1 MRIISLVNQKGGV
14 GKTTSAVN
22 IAAMLGKKGKK
33 TLLIDLDP
41 QANATSGIGLYENN
55 FTHSVYQAM
64 LENIDP
70 SLAVYPTA
78 ISNLSI
84 MPSTKDLAGAEIE
97 LVSEFNR
104 ERFLTNMINK
114 IKQEFDIIIID
125 CPPSLGLLTI
135 NALTASTEV
144 IIPVQCEYYAL
155 EGLARLM
162 QTIDTVKKALNPS
175 LIVKGIL
182 MTMYDSRLGLSRQV
196 EEEARQHLGELVFET
211 VIPRNVKLSEAPS
224 FGEPIISYDKKSK
237 GAKAYKN
244 LIKEIIYD

>member
-22 IAAMLGKKGKK
+22 IAAMFGKKNKK
-33 TLLIDLDP
+33 TLLIDFDP
-41 QANATSGIGLYENN
+41 QANATSGLGLYENN
-55 FTHSVYQAM
+55 FTHSVYEAM
-64 LENIDP
+64 LGNIDP
-70 SLAVYPTA
+70 TLAVYPTA
-78 ISNLSI
+78 ISNLAI

-104 ERFLTNMINK
+104 ERFLKTMINK
-114 IKQEFDIIIID
+114 LDLDFEIIIID

-144 IIPVQCEYYAL
+144 IIPVQCEYFAL

-162 QTIDTVKKALNPS
+162 QTIETVKKALNPE
-175 LIVKGIL
+175 LTIKGIL

-196 EEEARQHLGELVFET
+196 EEEAREHLGSLVFET

-224 FGEPIISYDKKSK
+224 FGEPIINYDKKSK

-244 LIKEIIYD
+244 LIKEIINV

>member
-22 IAAMLGKKGKK
+22 IAAMLGKKNKK

-41 QANATSGIGLYENN
+41 QANATSGLGLYENN
-55 FTHSVYQAM
+55 FTHSVYEAM
-64 LENIDP
+64 LGNIDP
-70 SLAVYPTA
+70 NHAVYPTA
-78 ISNLSI
+78 VSNLSI

-104 ERFLTNMINK
+104 ERFLKTMIDK
-114 IKQEFDIIIID
+114 IKDDFEIIIID

-135 NALTASTEV
+135 NALTASNEV
-144 IIPVQCEYYAL
+144 IIPVQCEYFAL

-162 QTIDTVKKALNPS
+162 QTIDTVKNALNPELS
-175 LIVKGIL
+175 IKGIL

-196 EEEARQHLGELVFET
+196 EKEAREHLGPLVFET

-244 LIKEIIYD
+244 LIKEIINV

>member
-14 GKTTSAVN
+14 GKTTSSVN
-22 IAAMLGKKGKK
+22 IAAMLGKKSKR

-41 QANATSGIGLYENN
+41 QANATSGLGLYENN
-55 FTHSVYQAM
+55 FNRSVYEAM
-64 LENIDP
+64 LGNIDP
-70 SLAVYPTA
+70 RQAVYPTA

-84 MPSTKDLAGAEIE
+84 MPATKDLAGAEIE

-104 ERFLTNMINK
+104 EHFLKKMITK
-114 IKQEFDIIIID
+114 LGDDFEIIIID

-144 IIPVQCEYYAL
+144 IIPVQCEYFAL
-155 EGLARLM
+155 EGLARLT
-162 QTIDTVKKALNPS
+162 QTIDTVKNALNPE
-175 LIVKGIL
+175 LKIKGVL

-196 EEEARQHLGELVFET
+196 DEEARQHLGALVFET

-224 FGEPIISYDKKSK
+224 FGEPIINYDKKSK

-244 LIKEIIYD
+244 LIKEIINV

>member
-22 IAAMLGKKGKK
+22 IAAMLGKKGKS
-33 TLLIDLDP
+33 TLLVDLDP
-41 QANATSGIGLYENN
+41 QANATSGLGLYENK
-55 FTHSVYQAM
+55 FSHSVYQAM
-64 LENIDP
+64 LANIDP
-70 SLAVYPTA
+70 NLAVYPTA
-78 ISNLSI
+78 VSNLSI

-104 ERFLTNMINK
+104 ERFIKNMLDK
-114 IKQEFDIIIID
+114 LQQSFDFIIID
-125 CPPSLGLLTI
+125 CPPSLGLLTV
-135 NALTASTEV
+135 NVLTASTEI

-162 QTIDTVKKALNPS
+162 QTIETVKKALNPQ
-175 LIVKGIL
+175 LTIKGIL
-182 MTMYDSRLGLSRQV
+182 LTMHDSRLGLSRQV

-244 LIKEIIYD
+244 LIKEIIYG